1 MATMLRAFLRY
12 LLARLGARYPRVVL
26 AAIFQLSYLVVLGSV
41 WLLDLYVRLSPA
53 QFWRILAVTEAAIAV
68 EIAAALFVAF
78 RLIRP
83 ADPWLR
89 GERTPETAVAAWRA
103 LAGLPLDL
111 LRYARGL
118 PVAVNIVPIAVYLT
132 LEVGGPFFPAVLAVA
147 AGVAVVLAYAMF
159 L

>member
-26 AAIFQLSYLVVLGSV
+26 AALFQLSFLVVFGSV
-41 WLLDLYVRLSPA
+41 WLLDLYVQLSPG

-68 EIAAALFVAF
+68 EIAAALWVAF
-78 RLIRP
+78 RLVRP

-89 GERTPETAVAAWRA
+89 GERTPETAIAAWRA

-111 LRYARGL
+111 IRYARGL
-118 PVAVNIVPIAVYLT
+118 PVVVNIVPISIYVTFEL
-132 LEVGGPFFPAVLAVA
+132 GGPFVPDLLVL
-147 AGVAVVLAYAMF
+147 M
-159 L
+159 